1 MEDAMEL
8 EPDIELQGAGARGAP
23 DARRACMLWAKG

>member
-1 MEDAMEL
+1 MEDTMEL
-8 EPDIELQGAGARGAP
+8 EPDIELQGDGAHGAP